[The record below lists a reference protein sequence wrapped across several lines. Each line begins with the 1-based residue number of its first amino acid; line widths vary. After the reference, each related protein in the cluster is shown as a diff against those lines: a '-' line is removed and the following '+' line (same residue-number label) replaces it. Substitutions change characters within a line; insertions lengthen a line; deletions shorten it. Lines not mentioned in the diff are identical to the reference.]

1 MLFSADSANISL
13 GMRSAL
19 RFLAANYYIMFC
31 GASSSNYCTK
41 RQRFYPLPLFFALK
55 RAESPFS
62 FCRQQTADL
71 PPIQRCAA
79 GGGFTL
85 DVSVHIGRL
94 RRPGKS
100 RCSPAG
106 TKGDRT
112 PNMVSCPLLTP
123 LTFLCAVTSEMCSE
137 TGVTGAQFRASG
149 RFRDAVMP

>member
-19 RFLAANYYIMFC
+19 RFLAANYYIMFF

-55 RAESPFS
+55 RAENPFS
-62 FCRQQTADL
+62 FYRQQTADL
-71 PPIQRCAA
+71 PLIQRLAA

-85 DVSVHIGRL
+85 DVSVHNGRL
-94 RRPGKS
+94 RRRGC

-112 PNMVSCPLLTP
+112 PGMVSCPLLTP
-123 LTFLCAVTSEMCSE
+123 LTFLCADTSEMCSE
-137 TGVTGAQFRASG
+137 TGETRARFRASG
-149 RFRDAVMP
+149 RFWDAVRP